1 MELKFKP
8 ELPKSRGKIV
18 EDYLKLLAKNTDY
31 DVYTLNDELEIIKCK
46 GKIKNNDAWDYHN
59 NYDDS
64 EDELFVMINS
74 SGYNKRWFSLNREE
88 VEKVQ
93 KENIQ
98 EWWKMLE
105 EEVTRL
111 TLMTMQIAH
120 RLVTKL

>member
-8 ELPKSRGKIV
+8 QLPKSRGKIV
-18 EDYLKLLAKNTDY
+18 EDYLKFLAKNADY
-31 DVYTLNDELEIIKCK
+31 DVYTLNDELEIVKCK
-46 GKIKNNDAWDYHN
+46 GRIKNNDVWNYHN

-64 EDELFVMINS
+64 EDELFVMLNL
-74 SGYNKRWFSLNREE
+74 SGYNARWFSLNREE

-93 KENIQ
+93 KENIE
-98 EWWKMLE
+98 EWRKMLE

-111 TLMTMQIAH
+111 TLITMQITH